1 MTLSLTKQQEIL
13 RAVEA
18 GFTQQIDFLCEL
30 TRFPSTRGEESAAQQ
45 WMTEAFQARGLQ
57 IDRWKLDHRELQ
69 HLPGYS
75 PVLAPYENA
84 INLVGSSLSKT
95 ARGRSLILN
104 GHIDVVPT
112 GPADMWSRPPFSATI
127 EGDWLYGRGAG
138 DMKAGLCA
146 NLFALDALAA
156 LGFRPAAN
164 CFFQSVVEEEC
175 TGNGA
180 LACLQRGYRAEA
192 ALIPEPFNETLVSS
206 QVGVIWLQIRL
217 KGIPT
222 HVAYAAA
229 GVNAIEAVFP
239 LVAALR
245 QLEHR
250 WNAEEDKPAH
260 YAKIAHPLNLN
271 IGKIEGGDWASSVP
285 SWAVLD
291 VRMGIYPGQ
300 DLNQA
305 EEAIRRCI
313 LTVASQSDF
322 LRENPPEII
331 NHGFRAEGYSLADDV
346 SEAALTATQTLAAA
360 HQLVSGQAL
369 RQEAITATTD
379 ARFFGLY
386 GGTPTLVYGP
396 LAEHIHG
403 YDERVSLASVLRV
416 TQTIA
421 LFIAQWCGL
430 EPL

>member
-1 MTLSLTKQQEIL
+1 MTLSPTQQQEIL
-13 RAVEA
+13 SVVEA
-18 GFTQQIDFLCEL
+18 GFARQVDFLCEL
-30 TRFPSTRGEESAAQQ
+30 TGFPSTRGEESAAQQ
-45 WMTEAFQARGLQ
+45 FMADAFAARGLQ
-57 IDRWKLDHRELQ
+57 IDRWPLDHRELE

-75 PVLAPYENA
+75 PVLKPYDNA
-84 INLVGSSLSKT
+84 VNVVGSSHPKS

-112 GPADMWSRPPFSATI
+112 GPVDMWSRPPYSAAI

-138 DMKAGLCA
+138 DMKAGLVA

-156 LGFRPAAN
+156 LGFRPAAD
-164 CFFQSVVEEEC
+164 CYLQSVVEEEC

-180 LACLQRGYRAEA
+180 LSCLHRGYRADA
-192 ALIPEPFNETLVSS
+192 ALIPEPFNETLVSA

-217 KGIPT
+217 KGIPA

-245 QLEHR
+245 ELEHQ
-250 WNAEEDKPAH
+250 WNAADKPSH
-260 YAKIAHPLNLN
+260 YAPIAHPLNLN

-285 SWAVLD
+285 AWATLD

-305 EEAIRRCI
+305 EQAIRDCI
-313 LTVASQSDF
+313 VTAARQSAF
-322 LRENPPEII
+322 LRENPPQII
-331 NHGFRAEGYSLADDV
+331 NHGFRAEGYSLADDR
-346 SEAALTATQTLAAA
+346 SEAATSAIQTLAAA
-360 HQLVSGQAL
+360 HQQVSGEAL
-369 RQEAITATTD
+369 RQEAVTATTD

-386 GGTPTLVYGP
+386 GGIPTLVYGP
-396 LAEHIHG
+396 KAEHIHG
-403 YDERVSLASVLRV
+403 YDERVSLASTLRV

-421 LFIAQWCGL
+421 LFIANWCGL

>member
-1 MTLSLTKQQEIL
+1 MTISSSIQQDILS
-13 RAVEA
+13 AVESNFA
-18 GFTQQIDFLCEL
+18 QQVDFLCEL
-30 TRFPSTRGEESAAQQ
+30 TRFPSTRGEESTAQE
-45 WMTEAFQARGLQ
+45 WMTKAFLERGLH
-57 IDRWKLDHRELQ
+57 IDRWLLDHRELE

-75 PVLAPYENA
+75 PVLSPYDNA
-84 INLVGSSLSKT
+84 INLVGISASKT

-112 GPADMWSRPPFSATI
+112 GPADMWSRPPYSAEI

-164 CFFQSVVEEEC
+164 CFLQSVVEEEC

-180 LACLQRGYRAEA
+180 LACLHRGYRAEA
-192 ALIPEPFNETLVSS
+192 AIIPEPFNESLVSA

-217 KGIPT
+217 KGIPA

-245 QLEHR
+245 ELEHR
-250 WNAEEDKPAH
+250 WNHDLAKPSH
-260 YAKIAHPLNLN
+260 YGHIDHPLNLN

-285 SWAVLD
+285 SWATLD

-305 EEAIRRCI
+305 EQAIRDCI
-313 LTVASQSDF
+313 LTAAKQSAF

-331 NHGFRAEGYSLADDV
+331 NHGFRAEGYSLADDD
-346 SEAALTATQTLAAA
+346 SEAAASAIETLASA
-360 HQLVSGQAL
+360 HQQVNGQTL

-386 GGTPTLVYGP
+386 GGIPTLVYGP
-396 LAEHIHG
+396 KAEHIHG
-403 YDERVSLASVLRV
+403 YDERVSLSSTQRV

-421 LFIAQWCGL
+421 LFIANWCGL

>member
-1 MTLSLTKQQEIL
+1 MTLLAQQQEIL
-13 RAVEA
+13 NAVEA
-18 GFTQQIDFLCEL
+18 GFAKQVDFLGQL

-45 WMTEAFQARGLQ
+45 WMSDAFAARGLHV
-57 IDRWKLDHRELQ
+57 DRWALDHQELQ

-84 INLVGSSLSKT
+84 VNVVGTSHSKT
-95 ARGRSLILN
+95 RRGRSLILN

-112 GPADMWSRPPFSATI
+112 GPADMWSRAPFAASI

-138 DMKAGLCA
+138 DMKAGLAA

-156 LGFRPAAN
+156 LGFRPAAD
-164 CFFQSVVEEEC
+164 CFLQSVVEEEC

-180 LACLQRGYRAEA
+180 LACLHRGYRAEA
-192 ALIPEPFNETLVSS
+192 ALIPEPFNETLVSA

-217 KGIPT
+217 KGIPA

-229 GVNAIEAVFP
+229 GVNAIEAAFP

-245 QLEHR
+245 QLEHE
-250 WNAEEDKPAH
+250 WNTQTDKPAH
-260 YAKIAHPLNLN
+260 YAKHAHPLNLN

-285 SWAVLD
+285 AWATLD

-305 EEAIRRCI
+305 EQAIRDCI
-313 LTVASQSDF
+313 LTAAQQSAF

-331 NHGFRAEGYSLADDV
+331 NHGFRAEGYSLADDR
-346 SEAALTATQTLAAA
+346 SETATVAIQTLANA
-360 HQLVSGQAL
+360 HQQVSGEAL
-369 RQEAITATTD
+369 QQEAVTATTD

-386 GGTPTLVYGP
+386 GGIPTLVYGP
-396 LAEHIHG
+396 KAEHIHG
-403 YDERVSLASVLRV
+403 YDERVSLASTLRV
-416 TQTIA
+416 TQAIA
-421 LFIAQWCGL
+421 LFIANWCGL